1 MAGVLHIE
9 GLRKAY
15 GDVVALHGVDL
26 DVARG
31 EIVSLLGPNGAGK
44 TTIVSIVAGLRRADA
59 GVVEVD
65 GLNALRRSAEVRW
78 RIGLAPQDL
87 GMYPVVSVRNN
98 LLLFG
103 RLAGLGNAEL
113 RSRIDEVAEALEI
126 TDLLDRQ
133 GGTLSGGQKRRVHT
147 AIALLHRP
155 PLLLL
160 DEATTGA
167 DVETRGR
174 VLELVR
180 GLAAEGSAVLYSTHY
195 LQEVEDLRATVVLL
209 DGGRVIARGGADELI
224 AAHAAPVVELAFEG
238 EVPTLAVDG
247 SAIVDGSRV
256 RLPTTDPATT
266 LATVVPGLPPALT
279 ARLREGRSCQ
289 SPPPVFLTILR
300 TQRVDRSRKKGRGY
314 VSQLTAPRRSG
325 SPPSPPGRWGR
336 TWRRSRS
343 TRCQGQRPNHVALNR
358 RPAEQPSKP
367 HQRHPPSQHHLD
379 HALDV
384 EQGQGH
390 RFAPGH
396 LPAFRRHPWT
406 LPPDG
411 ERPRLLLRRQ
421 WLGRSPRGE

>member
-1 MAGVLHIE
+1 MPSSG
-9 GLRKAY
+9 
-15 GDVVALHGVDL
+15 
-26 DVARG
+26 RG
-31 EIVSLLGPNGAGK
+31 S
-44 TTIVSIVAGLRRADA
+44 T
-59 GVVEVD
+59 
-65 GLNALRRSAEVRW
+65 RSPKRW
-78 RIGLAPQDL
+78 R
-87 GMYPVVSVRNN
+87 
-98 LLLFG
+98 
-103 RLAGLGNAEL
+103 
-113 RSRIDEVAEALEI
+113 SR
-126 TDLLDRQ
+126 TLLDRQ

-180 GLAAEGSAVLYSTHY
+180 GLAAGGSAVLYSTHY

-325 SPPSPPGRWGR
+325 SPPSRAGRWGR

-367 HQRHPPSQHHLD
+367 HQRAIPRPNTTSTTPWMSNR
-379 HALDV
+379 A
-384 EQGQGH
+384 
-390 RFAPGH
+390 RATAS
-396 LPAFRRHPWT
+396 LPAISRLSAAILGPSRRMANALGSSWGGSGSGAPHAAS
-406 LPPDG
+406 
-411 ERPRLLLRRQ
+411 RLRSAASPTATAFVPGLRFTRQ
-421 WLGRSPRGE
+421 R